1 MKTQAPVGVHVTAA
15 RLKRPACATWVKHI
29 PAYSEAVRLL
39 VAYGSVDVLM
49 RLYRLDTRLSDQDP
63 AGSMVIRDAV
73 ANALQTTQMEIETA
87 IQYLQLDAAGSGMEL
102 AEPSP
107 SLAVA
112 KMRMEIRSPLGFLYF
127 HLVEHL
133 NLLLANLQSAEQ
145 AGFIDKKLLRER
157 TSFWRR
163 QVWNTSHTCIETVDA
178 YATRMGLF
186 CAERKHTWISGR
198 YSK

>member
-1 MKTQAPVGVHVTAA
+1 MEIQAPAGAHVTAT
-15 RLKRPACATWVKHI
+15 RLKRPACATLIKNI
-29 PAYSEAVRLL
+29 PAYTEAIRLL

-63 AGSMVIRDAV
+63 EGSMAIRDAV

-87 IQYLQLDAAGSGMEL
+87 IQYLQLDAAGNGIEL

-107 SLAVA
+107 SMAVT
-112 KMRMEIRSPLGFLYF
+112 KIRMEIRSPLGFLYL

-178 YATRMGLF
+178 YATRMGMF
-186 CAERKHTWISGR
+186 CAERKHTWVSRR